1 MRKKIRVLVV
11 EDSILIRKM
20 LSDVIDSDSELETCA
35 TAPNG
40 KIALGKIHYNN
51 PDILTLD
58 LEMPE
63 MNGYDTLKEIR
74 KQYPNLPV
82 IILSSVDR
90 NGASGTLECLQI
102 GANDYIAKPEGFSE
116 RKDVDQYL
124 RENLLPKLKH
134 FGRDRETDRPVRKKS
149 ALSILANKSIDY
161 NNFDIICI
169 GVSTGGTTVLNS
181 IIPAVP
187 ENFPLPIVIVLHIPP
202 VFSRIISE
210 QLNEKSKINVS
221 EIADGDVLKSGNAYL
236 APGDF
241 HTFIQK
247 KNDQY
252 VFGLDSGEKVN
263 FCRPSVDVFFKS
275 AAAVFGKRTLGIV
288 LTGMG
293 HDGLNGAKEIK
304 EKGGTVIVQD
314 EDSSV
319 VWGMPGSVFKAGL
332 ADFVMSDEEI
342 SLLFSFSPKN
352 EE

>member
-1 MRKKIRVLVV
+1 M

-20 LSDVIDSDSELETCA
+20 LSDVIDSDSELVTCA

-40 KIALGKIHYNN
+40 RIALGKIRYDN
-51 PDILTLD
+51 PDVLTLD

-63 MNGYDTLKEIR
+63 MNGFDTLKEMR
-74 KQYPNLPV
+74 KLYPNLPV

-102 GANDYIAKPEGFSE
+102 GANDFVAKPEGLSE
-116 RKDVDQYL
+116 RKDIDQYL

-134 FGRDRETDRPVRKKS
+134 FGRLKEQNSSVKKKS
-149 ALSILANKSIDY
+149 SLSIPTNRSIEY
-161 NNFDIICI
+161 KNFDIVCI
-169 GVSTGGTTVLNS
+169 GVSTGGTTVLNT
-181 IIPAVP
+181 IIPAIP
-187 ENFPLPIVIVLHIPP
+187 KAFPLPIVIVLHIPP
-202 VFSRIISE
+202 IFSRIIAE
-210 QLNEKSKINVS
+210 QLCEKSRIRVS
-221 EIADGDVLKSGNAYL
+221 EIAEGDVLRKGNAYL

-241 HTFIQK
+241 HTFIQQ
-247 KNDQY
+247 KNDDFIF
-252 VFGLDSGEKVN
+252 VLGSGEKVN

-275 AAAVFGKRTLGIV
+275 AASIFGKRTLGII

-293 HDGLNGAKEIK
+293 HDGMKGAKEIK

-314 EDSSV
+314 EESSV

-342 SLLFSFSPKN
+342 SILLSN
-352 EE
+352 IRNCTE